1 MLTQQDFEKKVY
13 GIDGKSYKAYKDM
26 AGVYQFGVF
35 EVYCDYIQGDPFA
48 SPSRI
53 RVRLPQKTAK
63 FPFLLFENKV
73 GKIAVEDFLT
83 RRFAQC
89 IRQFVKGNR
98 GTGKSG
104 MIAIDKCGQE
114 ILERSSVLINQAF
127 VEVRFVMG
135 LPAQGRRVLG
145 KHAVEM
151 FCNELPHIINQ
162 TLFYERIDQEALQ
175 QHVALAEDQHYIRC
189 YLETNNLVA
198 FVANGSILPRQSG
211 VSDRPL
217 EYSKTIPFESPPDM
231 RIEMTLPHYGVIK
244 GMAIKEGVTLI
255 VGGGYHGKSTLL
267 KALERGVY
275 DHIKGDGREYVIT
288 VNDAV
293 KIRAEDGRRV
303 EKVDISPFINNL
315 PYGRDTSRFSTDDA
329 SGSTSQATNIME
341 AIEVGTHLLLLD
353 EDTSA
358 TNFMIRDARMQRL
371 VAKDKEPITP
381 FIDRVKQLYNHMGI
395 STVLVVGGSGDYF
408 DVADSVVML
417 DEYRL
422 YEVSEQAEKIAS
434 QFTSLRYPEGGQT
447 ISTAK
452 ERILLRQGFD
462 PQKGRKIK
470 VDAKGLYHI
479 LFGDESIDLQSV
491 EQMIDISQTRAI
503 GAFIYYCLRH
513 IIDGDKSLNET
524 IDIGIKKIEEQGLDI
539 LSPFNNQPYGDFAK
553 PRKYEIAAAIN
564 RLRTLKVK

>member
-1 MLTQQDFEKKVY
+1 MLTQRDFEKKIY
-13 GIDGKSYKAYKDM
+13 QIDGKSYKAYKYM
-26 AGVYQFGVF
+26 AGVYQFGLF
-35 EVYCDYIQGDPFA
+35 KVYCDYIQGDPFA

-53 RVRLPQKTAK
+53 RVRLPQQIAK
-63 FPFLLFENKV
+63 FPSVLFEHKI
-73 GKIAVEDFLT
+73 GKIAIEDFLT
-83 RRFAQC
+83 RRFTQC
-89 IRQFVKGNR
+89 IRQFVKGKR

-104 MIAIDKCGQE
+104 MIAIDKYGQE
-114 ILERSSVLINQAF
+114 ILERSSVLINKEF
-127 VEVRFVMG
+127 VEARFVMG

-145 KHAVEM
+145 KQAVEM

-162 TLFYERIDQEALQ
+162 TLFYEQINQEALQ
-175 QHVALAEDQHYIRC
+175 QHVSLAEDQHYIRC
-189 YLETNNLVA
+189 YLRENNLVA

-217 EYSKTIPFESPPDM
+217 EYNKTIPFQSPPDM
-231 RIEMTLPHYGVIK
+231 EIEIILPHYGVIK

-255 VGGGYHGKSTLL
+255 VGGGYHGKSTVL

-293 KIRAEDGRRV
+293 KIRAEDGRRI

-381 FIDRVKQLYNHMGI
+381 FIDRVKQLYTHMGI

-422 YEVSEQAEKIAS
+422 YEVGEQANKIAS
-434 QFTSLRYPEGGQT
+434 QFTSLRHPEGGQP
-447 ISTAK
+447 IAAVK
-452 ERILLRQGFD
+452 ERVLLPQGFD

-470 VDAKGLYHI
+470 IDAKGLYHI
-479 LFGDESIDLQSV
+479 QFGNESIDLQSV

-513 IIDGDKSLNET
+513 SIDGKKSLQEIIDT
-524 IDIGIKKIEEQGLDI
+524 GIKKIEENGLDI
-539 LSPFNNQPYGDFAK
+539 LSPFANQPYGDFAK